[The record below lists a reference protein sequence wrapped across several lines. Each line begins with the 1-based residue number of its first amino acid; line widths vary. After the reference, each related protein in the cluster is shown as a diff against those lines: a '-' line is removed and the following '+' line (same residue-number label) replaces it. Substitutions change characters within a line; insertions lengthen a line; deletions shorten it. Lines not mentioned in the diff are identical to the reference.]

1 METLA
6 YYTLELARPPG
17 GWSKMPEI
25 TARARHAS
33 DELRREGTQ
42 VRFLRSIFVPE
53 DDVCL
58 YLYRAASTQ
67 AVREAASRAA
77 LSVRKVTETLQ
88 PVETD
93 PG

>member
-1 METLA
+1 
-6 YYTLELARPPG
+6 
-17 GWSKMPEI
+17 MPEL
-25 TARARHAS
+25 TARARRAS

-58 YLYRAASTQ
+58 YLYRAASTE

-77 LSVRKVTETLQ
+77 LSFREVTETL
-88 PVETD
+88 ETGEAN
-93 PG
+93 PLG

>member
-1 METLA
+1 
-6 YYTLELARPPG
+6 
-17 GWSKMPEI
+17 MPEL
-25 TARARHAS
+25 TARARRAS

-58 YLYRAASTQ
+58 YLYRAASTE

-77 LSVRKVTETLQ
+77 LSFREVTETL
-88 PVETD
+88 ET
-93 PG
+93 GEANLLG

>member
-1 METLA
+1 
-6 YYTLELARPPG
+6 
-17 GWSKMPEI
+17 MPEL
-25 TARARHAS
+25 TARARRAS

-53 DDVCL
+53 DDVCF

-77 LSVRKVTETLQ
+77 LSFREVAETL
-88 PVETD
+88 ET
-93 PG
+93 GEAKLFC